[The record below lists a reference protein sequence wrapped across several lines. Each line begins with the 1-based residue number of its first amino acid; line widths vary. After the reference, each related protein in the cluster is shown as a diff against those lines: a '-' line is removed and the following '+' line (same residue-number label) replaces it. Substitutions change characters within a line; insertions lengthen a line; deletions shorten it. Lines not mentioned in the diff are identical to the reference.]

1 MKTLIKIRIG
11 TKYIYIYIY
20 RALEFSQFQCLKPH
34 LDGKALINV
43 VYGKLKK

>member
-11 TKYIYIYIY
+11 TKYIYIY